1 MGLELD
7 APVRLAPPSLA
18 VGEDEADRAR
28 ERFGDLFTDAMREDI
43 GAYNEAGR
51 WPNDGAGRP
60 DSNAPDDDSPVRL
73 IQSFGTLQRQKRRKR
88 LTGGNSV
95 QNGSRFRP
103 EPRFCRDRPSKPIL
117 NDGASA
123 GSTTT
128 RAPTT
133 QFERNRWDG
142 LSADLPQ
149 KSFSPFPLDSAVP
162 SPARL
167 LVDSCAQ

>member
-1 MGLELD
+1 MGLSLD

-28 ERFGDLFTDAMREDI
+28 ERFGDVFTDAMREAI
-43 GAYNEAGR
+43 AAYNEAGR
-51 WPNDGAGRP
+51 CPNDGAGRP

-103 EPRFCRDRPSKPIL
+103 EPRFCRDRPSRPIL
-117 NDGASA
+117 NDIAPTGK
-123 GSTTT
+123 TT
-128 RAPTT
+128 RVPTT

-149 KSFSPFPLDSAVP
+149 RFFSPFPLDSEVP
-162 SPARL
+162 SLARL
-167 LVDSCAQ
+167 LVASSA